1 MKILL
6 SMVWEIACLIGSGL
20 WAQLKPKPKFTHDA
34 EVLRLMQPTKFKNF
48 KRVLQK
54 GIPLNE
60 GGTVAKNFVKSS
72 KKK

>member
-1 MKILL
+1 
-6 SMVWEIACLIGSGL
+6 MVAGLWEIICLIGSGL
-20 WAQLKPKPKFTHDA
+20 WARLKSKPKFTHDA
-34 EVLRLMQPTKFKNF
+34 EVLRLMQPAKFNDP
-48 KRVLQK
+48 KRVLHK